1 MTAADEPQADGPHEI
16 MIVRVFDA
24 PREVVFRNWIEA
36 EHAQAWFAPN
46 GFVATF
52 CEVDARPG
60 GRWRVEYRS
69 DGGFTFTEHGEF
81 REIAEPERLA
91 LSLTQEANGG
101 QGPETL
107 VTVIFVQVGAK
118 TKMIFRQTGFD
129 TVKRR
134 DGNAEGVERM
144 FPQTRSPSGL
154 KLG

>member
-1 MTAADEPQADGPHEI
+1 
-16 MIVRVFDA
+16 
-24 PREVVFRNWIEA
+24 
-36 EHAQAWFAPN
+36 
-46 GFVATF
+46 
-52 CEVDARPG
+52 
-60 GRWRVEYRS
+60 
-69 DGGFTFTEHGEF
+69 
-81 REIAEPERLA
+81 